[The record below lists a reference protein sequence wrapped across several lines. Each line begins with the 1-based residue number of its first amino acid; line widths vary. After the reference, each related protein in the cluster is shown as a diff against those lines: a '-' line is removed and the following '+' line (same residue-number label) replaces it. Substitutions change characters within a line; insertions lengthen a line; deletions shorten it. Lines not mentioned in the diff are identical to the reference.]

1 MSIGFKVQTASS
13 KERALQII
21 KTDYFLKDGQ
31 YKDYVDRNR
40 QGYFYSHIDPGD
52 LPCRREELFIPCD
65 DRSVFSF
72 DVTTTPGG
80 KPIYTLFCKTKG
92 FWKLRVIKSSV
103 NDLVD
108 FTISVL
114 VGNKWRFYPP
124 AIKRHIVSQHGLE
137 TYNLWRQTVLGDLDS
152 LRFLVSSLDL
162 TEYAYSVTC
171 CDSSKRLCK
180 QVGLEVQSDIAFLLP
195 NLN

>member
-1 MSIGFKVQTASS
+1 MSIGFKVQTASDN
-13 KERALQII
+13 ERALQII
-21 KTDYFLKDGQ
+21 KTDYFLKNGQ
-31 YKDYVDRNR
+31 YKDFVDRHR
-40 QGYFYSHIDPGD
+40 KAYFYSHLDPDD

-65 DRSVFSF
+65 DRSILSF
-72 DVTTTPGG
+72 DATTTPRG
-80 KPIYTLFCKTKG
+80 KPLYTLFCESKG

-137 TYNLWRQTVLGDLDS
+137 TFNLWRQTVLDDLDS
-152 LRFLVSSLDL
+152 LRSLISSLDL

-180 QVGLEVQSDIAFLLP
+180 QVGLEVQNDIAFLLP
-195 NLN
+195 NQN

>member
-114 VGNKWRFYPP
+114 VGNKWRFCPL

-152 LRFLVSSLDL
+152 LRFLISSLDL

-171 CDSSKRLCK
+171 CDPSKRLCK

>member
-1 MSIGFKVQTASS
+1 MSIGFKVQTASNR
-13 KERALQII
+13 ERALQII
-21 KTDYFLKDGQ
+21 KTDYFLKNGQ
-31 YKDYVDRNR
+31 YKDLVDQHR
-40 QGYFYSHIDPGD
+40 QAHFYSHLNPGD

-65 DRSVFSF
+65 DRSVLSH

-80 KPIYTLFCKTKG
+80 KPIYTLFCETKG

-114 VGNKWRFYPP
+114 VGNKWRFYPA
-124 AIKRHIVSQHGLE
+124 AIKRLIVSQHGSR
-137 TYNLWRQTVLGDLDS
+137 TYDQWRETVLGDLDS
-152 LRFLVSSLDL
+152 LRDMINSLDL
-162 TEYAYSVTC
+162 REYAYSVTC

-180 QVGLEVQSDIAFLLP
+180 RVGLEVQHDLAFLLP
-195 NLN
+195 RKD

>member
-40 QGYFYSHIDPGD
+40 QGYFYSHLDPSD

-92 FWKLRVIKSSV
+92 FWKLRVIKSSA

>member
-31 YKDYVDRNR
+31 YKDLVDQHR
-40 QGYFYSHIDPGD
+40 QAHFYSHLNPGD

-65 DRSVFSF
+65 DRSVISF

-92 FWKLRVIKSSV
+92 FWKLRVIKSSA

-124 AIKRHIVSQHGLE
+124 AIKRHIVSQHDLE
-137 TYNLWRQTVLGDLDS
+137 TYNLWRQIVLGDLDS
-152 LRFLVSSLDL
+152 LRYLVSSLDL

>member
-40 QGYFYSHIDPGD
+40 QAYFYGHLDPSD

-124 AIKRHIVSQHGLE
+124 AIKRHIVSQHDLE
-137 TYNLWRQTVLGDLDS
+137 TYNLWRQTVLGDLGS

>member
-1 MSIGFKVQTASS
+1 VSIGFKVQTASD
-13 KERALQII
+13 KKRALQII
-21 KTDYFLKDGQ
+21 KNDYFLKNGQ
-31 YKDYVDRNR
+31 YKDYVVRHR
-40 QGYFYSHIDPGD
+40 KMYFDTHLNLDN

-65 DRSVFSF
+65 DRSVFSY
-72 DVTTTPGG
+72 DMTTTPGG

-114 VGNKWRFYPP
+114 VGNKWRYYPP
-124 AIKRHIVSQHGLE
+124 AIKRQIVSQHGLE

-152 LRFLVSSLDL
+152 LRSLIGSL
-162 TEYAYSVTC
+162 NLKEYAYSVTC
-171 CDSSKRLCK
+171 CDSAKRLCM

-195 NLN
+195 KLN